1 MGNELCS
8 ARPHLR
14 WYSHLMKEVN
24 EDVDVE

>member
-1 MGNELCS
+1 MGNEICN

-14 WYSHLMKEVN
+14 WYSHLMKKVS

>member
-1 MGNELCS
+1 MGNEICS

-14 WYSHLMKEVN
+14 SYFHLMKEVS